1 MTMQLSE
8 NLLKPYK
15 TLGILQTP
23 AAQDEET
30 LRSSA
35 A

>member
-1 MTMQLSE
+1 MQLSE

-15 TLGILQTP
+15 TLCILQTP